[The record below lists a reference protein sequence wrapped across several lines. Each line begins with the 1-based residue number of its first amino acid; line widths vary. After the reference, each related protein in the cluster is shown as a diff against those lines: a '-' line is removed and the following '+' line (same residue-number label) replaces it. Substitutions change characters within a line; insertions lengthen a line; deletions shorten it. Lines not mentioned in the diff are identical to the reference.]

1 MSVPEHLLVFRAFP
15 GQFGTH
21 SNQNVSGLDDG
32 SHLKGGG
39 PMRGLGTYRVISGL
53 MRGLEINFMR
63 RGQHTDRHTDTATT
77 RLTHCFTKKKRNI

>member
-39 PMRGLGTYRVISGL
+39 PMRGLGIDHMISGP
-53 MRGLEINFMR
+53 MRGLKNYSR
-63 RGQHTDRHTDTATT
+63 QGDNT
-77 RLTHCFTKKKRNI
+77 